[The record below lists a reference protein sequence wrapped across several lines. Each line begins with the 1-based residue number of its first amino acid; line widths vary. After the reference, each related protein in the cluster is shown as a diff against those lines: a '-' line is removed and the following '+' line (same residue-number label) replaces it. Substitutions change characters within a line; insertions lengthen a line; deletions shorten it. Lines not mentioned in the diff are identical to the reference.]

1 LETFVQVVKLESFS
15 KAAQKLYLTQPTVT
29 SHIQS
34 LEEELDTVLLN
45 RFGKKVTTTGAGE
58 LLYDYAIEMIHMKNM
73 AQFDLSAYNGKIQG
87 HLSISASS
95 IPRHYMLPE
104 LLKEFIA
111 IYPDISFSVTERDS
125 KKVVENILGGDTD
138 FGLIGAKFPNQYLD
152 YIEILE
158 DRLCIIAP
166 NNENFPWKN
175 DSFIDKDFLLSQK
188 FLLREKGSGTRHL
201 IESTFLNKELDK
213 DALNLISYVE
223 DGEAIKKFVEEGIG
237 VSFMSE
243 KAVKREVELGV
254 LKRFYLEN
262 LDFKRNFYFV
272 YHNRRELSPLS
283 KKFRDFILNKKGI
296 SCVSEVN
303 SKKEEA
309 I

>member
-1 LETFVQVVKLESFS
+1 MDFRQLETFVMVVKLKSFS

-34 LEEELDTVLLN
+34 LEEELGTVLLN
-45 RFGKKVTTTGAGE
+45 RFGKQVTTTGAGK
-58 LLYDYAIEMIHMKNM
+58 LLYDYALEMIHMKNM

-104 LLKEFIA
+104 LLKEFITQ
-111 IYPDISFSVTERDS
+111 YPDISFSVTERDS
-125 KKVVENILGGDTD
+125 KKVVENILCGDTD
-138 FGLIGAKFPNQYLD
+138 FGLIGAKFSNQYLD

-158 DRLCIIAP
+158 DKLCIITP
-166 NNENFPWKN
+166 NNSDFPWDN
-175 DSFIDKDFLLSQK
+175 DSFIDKEFLLSQK
-188 FLLREKGSGTRHL
+188 LLLREKGSGTRR
-201 IESTFLNKELDK
+201 IVESTFLNKELDR
-213 DALNLISYVE
+213 DSLNMISYVE
-223 DGEAIKKFVEEGIG
+223 DAEAIKKFVEAGIG

-243 KAVKREVELGV
+243 KAVKREVDMGL

-262 LDFKRNFYFV
+262 LEFKREFYFV

-283 KKFRDFILNKKGI
+283 KRFRDFILEKNGLCQGKD
-296 SCVSEVN
+296 
-303 SKKEEA
+303 
-309 I
+309 